1 MGRPP
6 SRVAWTMGQ
15 VMLVSPKKAVKTES
29 DGDAYAIPLLNRK
42 HNRTGAASSTNQ
54 LREHVRA
61 GQEAYSSAA
70 SQQRLLWLHTDA

>member
-6 SRVAWTMGQ
+6 FRVAWTMGQ

-54 LREHVRA
+54 LRAHVTDSR
-61 GQEAYSSAA
+61 ESYSSAA

>member
-6 SRVAWTMGQ
+6 FRVAWTMGQ

-54 LREHVRA
+54 LLEHVRA
-61 GQEAYSSAA
+61 GQQSYSSAA